1 MSSNIELTPHNK
13 RIMNTMILMLE
24 SWLENNPDKSEFDI
38 YIKNLDLN
46 VEIKTTKK
54 NDDLKFNDDIIIF
67 KNQTDK

>member
-54 NDDLKFNDDIIIF
+54 NDELKFNDDIIIF
-67 KNQTDK
+67 KNQNK

>member
-1 MSSNIELTPHNK
+1 MSSNIELTPYNK
-13 RIMNTMILMLE
+13 RIVNTIILMLE

-54 NDDLKFNDDIIIF
+54 NDYLKFNDDIIIF
-67 KNQTDK
+67 KSQNK

>member
-1 MSSNIELTPHNK
+1 MSSNIELTPYNK

-67 KNQTDK
+67 KNQNK

>member
-1 MSSNIELTPHNK
+1 
-13 RIMNTMILMLE
+13 MNTIILMLE

-67 KNQTDK
+67 KNQNK

>member
-67 KNQTDK
+67 KNQTNK

>member
-1 MSSNIELTPHNK
+1 MSSNIELTPYNK

-46 VEIKTTKK
+46 VEIKSVKK
-54 NDDLKFNDDIIIF
+54 TDDLKFNDDIIIF
-67 KNQTDK
+67 KNQNNK